1 MDTKLK
7 IRAILFALM
16 LWLSLMSLYPP
27 ALVVV
32 ALAAVLIDR
41 AFLVPLM
48 FTIPVIEGGYLLPFP
63 VPTETFAMFF
73 ISPLVAMDVIFTDK
87 ANLNVDRRTVQFYLG
102 NLAVAI
108 FGTFTAIYN
117 LEFGRGSA
125 SDIVARNIVIVLQI
139 NFFLFLYM
147 NFCKMGI
154 GAIRRGLLMLQYMA
168 PLFILGV
175 YVYLMVHGV
184 SWGWEGYLN
193 FGSTAHGTWS
203 ATLVGY
209 SAYVFFDL
217 LKKGDYFWSKIF
229 PASVIAV
236 MIWIVMETTSRNGI
250 ISVMI
255 MIFLSF
261 FIFRGLKFS
270 FQRAVSSL
278 LLLVGLTIF
287 IVDGW
292 NRDFLIGI
300 RESINAEAI
309 DEYSTGRT
317 SLWKAGLQGFLE
329 RPLTG
334 HGGHFIISRQY
345 AERTVGIDNVI
356 HNSFLETIF
365 QYGIVG
371 LFLYVYV
378 QLTIFFGFFKIKKR
392 IRRKPMEL
400 DGVFLVPFLTYFT
413 LLFSTLFVSWMW
425 RSVMWYHTSLILAI
439 LTLNDLWTKNQLKK
453 PNHSTTAC

>member
-1 MDTKLK
+1 
-7 IRAILFALM
+7 
-16 LWLSLMSLYPP
+16 MSLYAPVLVLVAVA
-27 ALVVV
+27 AL
-32 ALAAVLIDR
+32 LIDR

-48 FTIPVIEGGYLLPFP
+48 FTIPVIEGGYLIPFP
-63 VPTETFAMFF
+63 IAPETLVMLF
-73 ISPLVAMDVIFTDK
+73 ISPVVALDVIFTEK
-87 ANLNVDRRTVQFYLG
+87 TSLNVDKRTVQFYLG
-102 NLAVAI
+102 NLAVAV

-125 SDIVARNIVIVLQI
+125 TDIIARNIVIVLQI

-147 NFCKMGI
+147 NFCKMGV
-154 GAIRRGLLMLQYMA
+154 ASIRRGLLMLQYMA
-168 PLFILGV
+168 PVFILGI
-175 YVYLMVHGV
+175 YAYLMVHGV
-184 SWGWEGYLN
+184 YWGWEAYLN
-193 FGSTAHGTWS
+193 FGSTAHGSWT

-217 LKKGDYFWSKIF
+217 TKRGTWWSKFF
-229 PASVIAV
+229 PAAVIAV
-236 MIWIVMETTSRNGI
+236 MTWIVIATTSRNGI
-250 ISVMI
+250 ISVII
-255 MIFLSF
+255 MSFLAF
-261 FIFRGLKFS
+261 FSFRGSKFS
-270 FQRAVSSL
+270 FPRAGVTAL
-278 LLLVGLTIF
+278 LIIGLGIF
-287 IVDGW
+287 IIDGW
-292 NRDFLIGI
+292 NKDFILGI
-300 RESINAEAI
+300 RQSMNAESL
-309 DEYSTGRT
+309 DDYSTGRT

-378 QLTIFFGFFKIKKR
+378 HLTILFGFFKIRKR
-392 IRRKPMEL
+392 INTKPMEL

-425 RSVMWYHTSLILAI
+425 RTVLWYHTSLILAI
-439 LTLNDLWTKNQLKK
+439 LTLHDIWLKNQRKEV
-453 PNHSTTAC
+453 

>member
-1 MDTKLK
+1 
-7 IRAILFALM
+7 M

-32 ALAAVLIDR
+32 ALACTIDR

-48 FTIPVIEGGYLLPFP
+48 FTIPALRGCYLFP

-73 ISPLVAMDVIFTDK
+73 IGPLVAMDVIFTDSK
-87 ANLNVDRRTVQFYLG
+87 SNVDRRTVQFYLG

-125 SDIVARNIVIVLQI
+125 SDIVARNIVIVHQI

-154 GAIRRGLLMLQYMA
+154 AAIRRGLLMLQYMA

-217 LKKGDYFWSKIF
+217 LKKGDYFWSKI
-229 PASVIAV
+229 PGISYRRYDLDQRNH
-236 MIWIVMETTSRNGI
+236 SRNGI
-250 ISVMI
+250 ISV
-255 MIFLSF
+255 
-261 FIFRGLKFS
+261 
-270 FQRAVSSL
+270 
-278 LLLVGLTIF
+278 
-287 IVDGW
+287 
-292 NRDFLIGI
+292 
-300 RESINAEAI
+300 
-309 DEYSTGRT
+309 
-317 SLWKAGLQGFLE
+317 
-329 RPLTG
+329 
-334 HGGHFIISRQY
+334 
-345 AERTVGIDNVI
+345 
-356 HNSFLETIF
+356 
-365 QYGIVG
+365 
-371 LFLYVYV
+371 
-378 QLTIFFGFFKIKKR
+378 
-392 IRRKPMEL
+392 
-400 DGVFLVPFLTYFT
+400 
-413 LLFSTLFVSWMW
+413 
-425 RSVMWYHTSLILAI
+425 
-439 LTLNDLWTKNQLKK
+439 
-453 PNHSTTAC
+453 

>member
-1 MDTKLK
+1 
-7 IRAILFALM
+7 
-16 LWLSLMSLYPP
+16 MSLYAPV
-27 ALVVV
+27 LVLVAVV
-32 ALAAVLIDR
+32 AILIDR

-48 FTIPVIEGGYLLPFP
+48 FTIPVIEGGYLIPFP
-63 VPTETFAMFF
+63 IASETLVMLF
-73 ISPLVAMDVIFTDK
+73 ISPIVALDVIFTEK
-87 ANLNVDRRTVQFYLG
+87 TSLNVDKRTVQFYLG
-102 NLAVAI
+102 NLAVAV

-125 SDIVARNIVIVLQI
+125 SDIIARNIVIVLQI

-147 NFCKMGI
+147 NFCKMGV
-154 GAIRRGLLMLQYMA
+154 ASIRRGLLMLQYMA
-168 PLFILGV
+168 PVFILGI
-175 YVYLMVHGV
+175 YAYLMVHGV
-184 SWGWEGYLN
+184 YWGWEAYLN
-193 FGSTAHGTWS
+193 FGSTAHGSWT

-217 LKKGDYFWSKIF
+217 TKRGTWWSKFF
-229 PASVIAV
+229 PAAVIAV
-236 MIWIVMETTSRNGI
+236 MTWIVIATTSRNGI
-250 ISVMI
+250 ISVII
-255 MIFLSF
+255 MSFLAF
-261 FIFRGLKFS
+261 FSFRGSKFS
-270 FQRAVSSL
+270 FPRAGVTAL
-278 LLLVGLTIF
+278 LIIGLGIF
-287 IVDGW
+287 IIDGW
-292 NRDFLIGI
+292 NKDFILGI
-300 RESINAEAI
+300 RQSMNAESL
-309 DEYSTGRT
+309 DDYSTGRT

-378 QLTIFFGFFKIKKR
+378 HLTILFGFFKIKER
-392 IRRKPMEL
+392 INTRPMEL

-425 RSVMWYHTSLILAI
+425 RTVLWYHTSLILAI
-439 LTLNDLWTKNQLKK
+439 LTLNDIWLKNQRKK
-453 PNHSTTAC
+453 V

>member
-1 MDTKLK
+1 
-7 IRAILFALM
+7 
-16 LWLSLMSLYPP
+16 MSLYAPV
-27 ALVVV
+27 LVLV
-32 ALAAVLIDR
+32 AVAAILIDR

-48 FTIPVIEGGYLLPFP
+48 FTIPVIEGGYLIPFP
-63 VPTETFAMFF
+63 IAPETLVMLF
-73 ISPLVAMDVIFTDK
+73 ISPIVALDVIFTEK
-87 ANLNVDRRTVQFYLG
+87 TSLNVDKRTVQFYLG
-102 NLAVAI
+102 NLAVAV

-125 SDIVARNIVIVLQI
+125 SDIIARNIVIVLQI

-147 NFCKMGI
+147 NFCKMGV
-154 GAIRRGLLMLQYMA
+154 ASIRRGLLMLQYMA
-168 PLFILGV
+168 PVFILGI
-175 YVYLMVHGV
+175 YAYLMVHGV
-184 SWGWEGYLN
+184 YWGWEAYLN
-193 FGSTAHGTWS
+193 FGSTAHGSWT

-217 LKKGDYFWSKIF
+217 TKRGTWWSKFF
-229 PASVIAV
+229 PAAVIAV
-236 MIWIVMETTSRNGI
+236 MTWIVIATTSRNGI
-250 ISVMI
+250 ISVII
-255 MIFLSF
+255 MSFLAF
-261 FIFRGLKFS
+261 FSFRGSKFS
-270 FQRAVSSL
+270 FPRAGVTAL
-278 LLLVGLTIF
+278 LIIGLGIF
-287 IVDGW
+287 IIDGW
-292 NRDFLIGI
+292 NKDFILGI
-300 RESINAEAI
+300 RQSMNAESL
-309 DEYSTGRT
+309 DDYSTGRT

-378 QLTIFFGFFKIKKR
+378 HLTILFGFFKIRKR
-392 IRRKPMEL
+392 INTKPMEL

-425 RSVMWYHTSLILAI
+425 RTVLWYHTSLILAI
-439 LTLNDLWTKNQLKK
+439 LTLNDIWLKNQRKEV
-453 PNHSTTAC
+453 

>member
-1 MDTKLK
+1 
-7 IRAILFALM
+7 
-16 LWLSLMSLYPP
+16 MSLYAPVLVLVAVA
-27 ALVVV
+27 AL
-32 ALAAVLIDR
+32 LIDR

-48 FTIPVIEGGYLLPFP
+48 FTIPVIEGGYLIPFP
-63 VPTETFAMFF
+63 IAPETLVMLF
-73 ISPLVAMDVIFTDK
+73 ISPIVALDVIFTEK
-87 ANLNVDRRTVQFYLG
+87 TSLNVDKRTVQFYLG
-102 NLAVAI
+102 NLAVAV

-125 SDIVARNIVIVLQI
+125 TDIIARNIVIVLQI

-147 NFCKMGI
+147 NFCKMGV
-154 GAIRRGLLMLQYMA
+154 ASIRRGLLMLQYMA
-168 PLFILGV
+168 PVFILGI
-175 YVYLMVHGV
+175 YAYLMVHGV
-184 SWGWEGYLN
+184 YWGWEAYLN
-193 FGSTAHGTWS
+193 FGSTAHGSWT

-217 LKKGDYFWSKIF
+217 TKRGTWWSKFF
-229 PASVIAV
+229 PAAVIAV
-236 MIWIVMETTSRNGI
+236 MTWIVIATTSRNGI
-250 ISVMI
+250 ISVII
-255 MIFLSF
+255 MSFLAF
-261 FIFRGLKFS
+261 FSFRGSKFS
-270 FQRAVSSL
+270 FPRAGVTAL
-278 LLLVGLTIF
+278 LIIGLGIF
-287 IVDGW
+287 IIDGW
-292 NRDFLIGI
+292 NKDFILGI
-300 RESINAEAI
+300 RQSMNAESL
-309 DEYSTGRT
+309 DDYSTGRT

-378 QLTIFFGFFKIKKR
+378 HLTILFGFFKIRKR
-392 IRRKPMEL
+392 INTKPMEL

-425 RSVMWYHTSLILAI
+425 RTVLWYHTSLILAI
-439 LTLNDLWTKNQLKK
+439 LTLNDIWLKNQRKEV
-453 PNHSTTAC
+453 

>member
-1 MDTKLK
+1 
-7 IRAILFALM
+7 
-16 LWLSLMSLYPP
+16 MSLYAPV
-27 ALVVV
+27 LVLV
-32 ALAAVLIDR
+32 AVAAILIDR

-48 FTIPVIEGGYLLPFP
+48 FTIPLIEGGYLIPFP
-63 VPTETFAMFF
+63 IAPETLVMLF
-73 ISPLVAMDVIFTDK
+73 ISPIVVLDVIFTEK
-87 ANLNVDRRTVQFYLG
+87 TSLNVDKRTVQFYLG
-102 NLAVAI
+102 NLAVAV

-125 SDIVARNIVIVLQI
+125 SDIIARNIVIVLQI

-154 GAIRRGLLMLQYMA
+154 ASIRRGLLMLQYMT
-168 PLFILGV
+168 PVFILGI
-175 YVYLMVHGV
+175 YAYLMVHGV
-184 SWGWEGYLN
+184 YWGWEAYLN
-193 FGSTAHGTWS
+193 FGSTAHGSWT

-217 LKKGDYFWSKIF
+217 TKRGTWWSKFF
-229 PASVIAV
+229 PAAVIAV
-236 MIWIVMETTSRNGI
+236 MTWIVIATTSRNGI
-250 ISVMI
+250 ISVII
-255 MIFLSF
+255 MSFLAF
-261 FIFRGLKFS
+261 FSFRGSKFS
-270 FQRAVSSL
+270 FPRAGVTAL
-278 LLLVGLTIF
+278 LIIGLGIF
-287 IVDGW
+287 IIDGW
-292 NRDFLIGI
+292 NKDFILGI
-300 RESINAEAI
+300 RQSMNAESL

-378 QLTIFFGFFKIKKR
+378 HLTILFGFFKIKKR
-392 IRRKPMEL
+392 INTRPMEL

-425 RSVMWYHTSLILAI
+425 RTVLWYHTSLILAI
-439 LTLNDLWTKNQLKK
+439 LTLNDIWLKNQRKEV
-453 PNHSTTAC
+453 

>member
-1 MDTKLK
+1 
-7 IRAILFALM
+7 
-16 LWLSLMSLYPP
+16 MSLYAPV
-27 ALVVV
+27 LVLV
-32 ALAAVLIDR
+32 AVAAILIDR

-48 FTIPVIEGGYLLPFP
+48 FTIPVIEGGYLIPFP
-63 VPTETFAMFF
+63 IAPETLVMLF
-73 ISPLVAMDVIFTDK
+73 ISPVVALDVIFTEK
-87 ANLNVDRRTVQFYLG
+87 TSLNVDKRTVQFYLG
-102 NLAVAI
+102 NLAVAV

-125 SDIVARNIVIVLQI
+125 SDIIARNIVIVLQI

-147 NFCKMGI
+147 NFCKMGV
-154 GAIRRGLLMLQYMA
+154 ASIRRGLLMLQYMA
-168 PLFILGV
+168 PVFILGI
-175 YVYLMVHGV
+175 YAYLMVHGV
-184 SWGWEGYLN
+184 YWGWEAYLN
-193 FGSTAHGTWS
+193 FGSTAHGSWT

-217 LKKGDYFWSKIF
+217 TKRGTWWSKFF
-229 PASVIAV
+229 PAAVIAV
-236 MIWIVMETTSRNGI
+236 MTWIVVATTSRNGI
-250 ISVMI
+250 ISVII
-255 MIFLSF
+255 MSFLAF
-261 FIFRGLKFS
+261 FSFRGSKFS
-270 FQRAVSSL
+270 FPRAGVTAL
-278 LLLVGLTIF
+278 LIIGLGIF
-287 IVDGW
+287 IIDGW
-292 NRDFLIGI
+292 NKDFILGI
-300 RESINAEAI
+300 RQSMNAESL
-309 DEYSTGRT
+309 DDYSTGRT

-378 QLTIFFGFFKIKKR
+378 HLTILFGFFKIRKR
-392 IRRKPMEL
+392 INTKPMEL

-425 RSVMWYHTSLILAI
+425 RTVLWYHTSLILAI
-439 LTLNDLWTKNQLKK
+439 LTLHDIWLKNQRKEV
-453 PNHSTTAC
+453 

>member
-1 MDTKLK
+1 
-7 IRAILFALM
+7 
-16 LWLSLMSLYPP
+16 MSLYAPV
-27 ALVVV
+27 LVLV
-32 ALAAVLIDR
+32 AVAAILIDR

-48 FTIPVIEGGYLLPFP
+48 FTIPVIEGGYLIPFP
-63 VPTETFAMFF
+63 IAPETLVMLF
-73 ISPLVAMDVIFTDK
+73 ISPVVALDVIFTEK
-87 ANLNVDRRTVQFYLG
+87 TSLNVDKRTVQFYLG
-102 NLAVAI
+102 NLAVAV

-125 SDIVARNIVIVLQI
+125 SDIIARNIVIVLQI

-147 NFCKMGI
+147 NFCKMGV
-154 GAIRRGLLMLQYMA
+154 ASIRRGLLMLQYMA
-168 PLFILGV
+168 PVFILGI
-175 YVYLMVHGV
+175 YAYLMVHGV
-184 SWGWEGYLN
+184 YWGWEAYLN
-193 FGSTAHGTWS
+193 FGSTAHGSWT

-217 LKKGDYFWSKIF
+217 TKRGRWWSKFF
-229 PASVIAV
+229 PAAVIAV
-236 MIWIVMETTSRNGI
+236 MTWIVVATTSRNGI
-250 ISVMI
+250 ISVII
-255 MIFLSF
+255 MSFLAF
-261 FIFRGLKFS
+261 FSFRGSKFS
-270 FQRAVSSL
+270 FPRAGVTAL
-278 LLLVGLTIF
+278 LIIGLGIF
-287 IVDGW
+287 IIDGW
-292 NRDFLIGI
+292 NKDFILGI
-300 RESINAEAI
+300 RQSMNAESL

-378 QLTIFFGFFKIKKR
+378 HLTILFGFFKIKKR
-392 IRRKPMEL
+392 INTRPMEL

-425 RSVMWYHTSLILAI
+425 RTVLWYHTSLILAI
-439 LTLNDLWTKNQLKK
+439 LTLNDIWLKNQRKEV
-453 PNHSTTAC
+453 